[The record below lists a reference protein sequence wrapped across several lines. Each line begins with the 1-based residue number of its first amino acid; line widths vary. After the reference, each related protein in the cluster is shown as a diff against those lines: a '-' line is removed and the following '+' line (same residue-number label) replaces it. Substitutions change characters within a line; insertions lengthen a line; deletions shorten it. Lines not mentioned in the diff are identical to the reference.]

1 MHLSYRIAVRYF
13 FSRNKRSFISLI
25 ARIAMAGVAVGTM
38 AMVVVLSVFNG
49 MEDLNRKIFKT
60 FDADVKI
67 SPSEGKR
74 FKVTEGLLGQI
85 RSTEGVKLVTQ
96 VIEDNALA
104 RYGSQQTIVRL
115 KGVDNTFEQQG
126 QLDTAL
132 IEGSLKLQGNGGTP
146 YAVIAEGVRN
156 ALSISLEDIITPLE
170 LLYPRTGGKTLNLTS
185 SEAFNQ
191 LALRPGGIFFIEN
204 RYDDYV
210 IAPLTQVESLMQ
222 YQGNRSALE
231 IRVSPGFD
239 EQRVSKELAKKLGE
253 KFVVKDRDSLN
264 SDLLR
269 AIRFEKLFVAVTLSL
284 IILVAAINI
293 FFSLS
298 MLAIEKKKDVSM
310 LYALGATP
318 VLIRRIF
325 LAEGA
330 IVALSGAIAG
340 LGGGILIC
348 WLQMTYGFVSMG
360 MATSLV
366 DAYPV
371 KLIWGDILFTG
382 IIVVIITMVVSYM
395 PARRA
400 ARRDRYYVLNMIKET
415 KTTLY

>member
-1 MHLSYRIAVRYF
+1 MNLSYRIAIRYF

-49 MEDLNRKIFKT
+49 MEELNRKMFKT
-60 FDADVKI
+60 FDADVTVT
-67 SPSEGKR
+67 PSEGKR
-74 FKVTEGLLGQI
+74 FTVSDSVLKMVK
-85 RSTEGVKLVTQ
+85 SVDGVQLITQ

-104 RYGSQQTIVRL
+104 RYGNQQTIVKL
-115 KGVDNTFEQQG
+115 KGVDSTFSRRG

-132 IEGSLKLQGNGGTP
+132 IEGSLNLYGGNGTP
-146 YAVIAEGVRN
+146 FAVISEGVRN
-156 ALSISLEDIITPLE
+156 ALTISLEDILTPLE
-170 LLYPRTGGKTLNLTS
+170 LWYPRTGTKTLNLTS
-185 SEAFNQ
+185 TEAFNQ
-191 LALRPGGIFFIEN
+191 TVIRPGGVFFIES

-210 IAPLTQVESLMQ
+210 IAPLPIVDALLQ
-222 YQGNRSALE
+222 YNGQRSSLE
-231 IRVSPGFD
+231 IKTAPGFT
-239 EQRVSKELAKKLGE
+239 EKQVAKALREKLGN
-253 KFVVKDRDSLN
+253 KFIVRDRDAMN
-264 SDLLR
+264 ADLLR
-269 AIRFEKLFVAVTLSL
+269 AIRVEKLFVSVTLSF

-318 VLIRRIF
+318 SLIRKIF

-330 IVALSGAIAG
+330 IVALSGAIV
-340 LGGGILIC
+340 GIIFGVLIC
-348 WLQMTYGFVSMG
+348 WLQISYGFVSMG
-360 MATSLV
+360 MTTALV

-371 KLIWGDILFTG
+371 KLIWQDIFFTG
-382 IIVVIITMVVSYM
+382 VIIVIITLAVSYI

-400 ARRDRYYVLNMIKET
+400 AMSGQRSAV
-415 KTTLY
+415 

>member
-13 FSRNKRSFISLI
+13 FSRNKRSFISII

-49 MEDLNRKIFKT
+49 MEDLNRRIFKT

-67 SPSEGKR
+67 SPAEGKR
-74 FKVTEGLLGQI
+74 FKVTEGLLTQI
-85 RSTEGVKLVTQ
+85 RSTDGVKLITE

-132 IEGSLKLQGNGGTP
+132 VEGSLKLHGNGGTP

-170 LLYPRTGGKTLNLTS
+170 LLYPKTGSKTLNLTS

-191 LALRPGGIFFIEN
+191 VVLRPGGIFFIEP

-210 IAPLTQVESLMQ
+210 IAPLAQVASLMQ
-222 YQGNRSALE
+222 YQGDRSALE
-231 IRVSPGFD
+231 IRISPGFE
-239 EQRVSKELAKKLGE
+239 EQQVSKALAKKLGE
-253 KFVVKDRDSLN
+253 QYVVKDRDSLN
-264 SDLLR
+264 ADLLR

-284 IILVAAINI
+284 IILVAATNI

-298 MLAIEKKKDVSM
+298 MLAIEKKKDVAM

-330 IVALSGAIAG
+330 IVALSGAVVG
-340 LGGGILIC
+340 LGGGVLIC
-348 WLQMTYGFVSMG
+348 WLQMTYGLVSMG
-360 MATSLV
+360 MTTSLV
-366 DAYPV
+366 EDYPV

-382 IIVVIITMVVSYM
+382 IIVVIITMVVSYV

-400 ARRDRYYVLNMIKET
+400 AQAGQILRV
-415 KTTLY
+415 

>member
-1 MHLSYRIAVRYF
+1 MDLSYRIAVRYF
-13 FSRNKRSFISLI
+13 FSRNKRSFISVI

-60 FDADVKI
+60 FDADIKVT
-67 SPSEGKR
+67 PTEGRR
-74 FKVTEGLLGQI
+74 FKVDNAFIQKVK
-85 RSTEGVKLVTQ
+85 SVEGVKLVTQ
-96 VIEDNALA
+96 VVEDNALA
-104 RYGSQQTIVRL
+104 QYGNQQIIVRL
-115 KGVDNTFEQQG
+115 KGVDSTFERQG
-126 QLDTAL
+126 QLDTAI
-132 IEGSLKLQGNGGTP
+132 IEGSLQLYGTGGTP
-146 YAVIAEGVRN
+146 YGVIAEGVRN
-156 ALSISLEDIITPLE
+156 ALSISLDDIITPLQ
-170 LLYPRTGGKTLNLTS
+170 LMYPKRGTKTLNLTS
-185 SEAFNQ
+185 AEAFNH
-191 LALRPGGIFFIEN
+191 LSLRPGGIFFIET

-210 IAPLTQVESLMQ
+210 IAPISLVEGLMEYKGERSSLEVQ
-222 YQGNRSALE
+222 
-231 IRVSPGFD
+231 IKPGFS
-239 EQRVSKELAKKLGE
+239 ERKVSKAIAEKIGN

-269 AIRFEKLFVAVTLSL
+269 AIRLEKLFVAITLSF

-318 VLIRRIF
+318 GLIRRIF

-330 IVALSGAIAG
+330 IVAFSGALVG
-340 LGGGILIC
+340 LGGGIALC
-348 WLQMTYGFVSMG
+348 LLQLKYGLVSMG

-371 KLIWGDILFTG
+371 KLIWEDILYTG
-382 IIVVIITMVVSYM
+382 IIVVIITMLVSYI

-400 ARRDRYYVLNMIKET
+400 AKAGQILPT
-415 KTTLY
+415 

>member
-1 MHLSYRIAVRYF
+1 MDLSYRIAIRYF

-60 FDADVKI
+60 FDADVKVT
-67 SPSEGKR
+67 PFEGKR
-74 FKVTEGLLGQI
+74 FKMTDSLLNEI
-85 RSTEGVKLVTQ
+85 KAVKGVRLVTQ

-104 RYGSQQTIVRL
+104 RYGNLQIYVRL
-115 KGVDNTFEQQG
+115 KGVDSTFQKQG

-132 IEGSLKLQGNGGTP
+132 VEGTLQLYGFKGTP
-146 YAVIAEGVRN
+146 YAIISEGIRN
-156 ALSISLEDIITPLE
+156 SLSISLEDVAVPLE
-170 LLYPRTGGKTLNLTS
+170 VLYPRMDKKVLSLTS
-185 SEAFNQ
+185 PEAFNQ
-191 LALRPGGIFFIEN
+191 LSLRAGGVFSIEA

-210 IAPLTQVESLMQ
+210 IAPIALVDSLMQ
-222 YQGNRSALE
+222 YRGARSALE
-231 IRVSPGFD
+231 VFVNPGFS
-239 EQRVSKELAKKLGE
+239 EAKVSAEIAEKLGS
-253 KFVVKDRDSLN
+253 KFVVKDRDFLN
-264 SDLLR
+264 ADLLR
-269 AIRFEKLFVAVTLSL
+269 AIKMEKLFVAVTLSL

-318 VLIRRIF
+318 SLIRKIF

-330 IVALSGAIAG
+330 IVALSGAIFGVFAG
-340 LGGGILIC
+340 VLLC
-348 WLQMTYGFVSMG
+348 WAQMKYGFVSMG

-371 KLIWGDILFTG
+371 KLIWDDILYTG
-382 IIVVIITMVVSYM
+382 IIVVMITMVVSYI

-400 ARRDRYYVLNMIKET
+400 ADAGLILRV
-415 KTTLY
+415 